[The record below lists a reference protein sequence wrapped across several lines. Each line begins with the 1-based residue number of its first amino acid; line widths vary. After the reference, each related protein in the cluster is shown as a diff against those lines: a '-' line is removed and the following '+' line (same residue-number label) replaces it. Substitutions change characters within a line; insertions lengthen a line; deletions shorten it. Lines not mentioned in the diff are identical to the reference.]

1 MTIPVRLEDLSGEAD
16 GRRCSPSAARNR
28 EDILG
33 ALRSRLPASGRVL
46 EIASGTGEHAIH
58 FARGLP
64 DVRFEP
70 TERDPE
76 GLASCRAWWQ
86 HASLPNLAE
95 PLQLDV
101 IDGPWP
107 RGPFDAVLAIN
118 FLHIAPWSACVAFL
132 RGADATLRSGGVCC
146 IYGAMFRAGH
156 EPEPSN
162 LDFDARLKTRD
173 PGLGVRHL
181 DAVREVANPLLLDEL
196 VEMPNNNVL
205 VVFRKPLVS
214 ARNG

>member
-64 DVRFEP
+64 NVRFEP

-132 RGADATLRSGGVCC
+132 RGADAALRSGGVCC
-146 IYGAMFRAGH
+146 IYGAMFRADH
-156 EPEPSN
+156 EPESSN

-196 VEMPNNNVL
+196 VDMPNNNVL